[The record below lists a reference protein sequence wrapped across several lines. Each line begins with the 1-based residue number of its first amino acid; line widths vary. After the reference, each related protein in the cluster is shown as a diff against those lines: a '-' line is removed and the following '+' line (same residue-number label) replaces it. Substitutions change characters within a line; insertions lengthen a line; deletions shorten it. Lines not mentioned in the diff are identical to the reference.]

1 MHGVKSGVADLVALD
16 AEDQGQQQRQLDPA
30 VLGCHRAGFVAGA
43 HLPRQGRQDR
53 GGDGD
58 ADHPERQLVQPV
70 GVIEIRHGAARQ
82 PGLYARRWQHP
93 RVVDRFLVPAT
104 PEPHI
109 SCTLRG
115 TAEFRERDVGGAWI
129 TRKIRTGDLFVTRSR
144 TPYEVDFQSPPGEE
158 LDNLS
163 LHIAVEPFLAA
174 LEARYPGKA
183 DRVEV
188 ADFFGRDEIL
198 WPICLTCAELLAARV
213 PGKSP
218 RVAALTQLFAAHLVE
233 KYTSTAGQTPVYRG
247 GLPIHQLRKVQ
258 DYVAEHLAEE
268 ISVEALAELV
278 ELSSPHFA
286 HVFKESTGMTPL
298 QFVTRQRITRAQQL
312 IRETSRS
319 LIDVGLEV
327 GYTSPSHFAQ
337 VFRRVVGVTPTEFR
351 SSL

>member
-1 MHGVKSGVADLVALD
+1 MNTPDRSTAAAFPRYLTGEVVADSVAL
-16 AEDQGQQQRQLDPA
+16 QW
-30 VLGCHRAGFVAGA
+30 
-43 HLPRQGRQDR
+43 
-53 GGDGD
+53 
-58 ADHPERQLVQPV
+58 
-70 GVIEIRHGAARQ
+70 
-82 PGLYARRWQHP
+82 PGLFARRWRHP

-115 TAEFRERDVGGAWI
+115 MAEFRERDVGGAWI
-129 TRKIRTGDLFVTRSR
+129 TRKIHAGDLFVTRSR
-144 TPYEVDFQSPPGEE
+144 TAYEVGFQSPSGQE

-163 LHIAVEPFLAA
+163 LHIAIEPFLAA
-174 LEARYPGKA
+174 LEARYPGRT

-188 ADFFGRDEIL
+188 VDFFGRDEIL
-198 WPICLTCAELLAARV
+198 WPICLTCAELLAAGV

-218 RVAALTQLFAAHLVE
+218 RITALTQFIAAHLVE
-233 KYTSTAGQTPVYRG
+233 KYTNAVTKTPAYRG
-247 GLPIHQLRKVQ
+247 GLPISQIRKVE
-258 DYVAEHLAEE
+258 DYVAANLAEDIAIE
-268 ISVEALAELV
+268 RLAQLV
-278 ELSSPHFA
+278 ELSPSHFA

-298 QFVTRQRITRAQQL
+298 QFITRQRITHAQQL

-351 SSL
+351 GSL